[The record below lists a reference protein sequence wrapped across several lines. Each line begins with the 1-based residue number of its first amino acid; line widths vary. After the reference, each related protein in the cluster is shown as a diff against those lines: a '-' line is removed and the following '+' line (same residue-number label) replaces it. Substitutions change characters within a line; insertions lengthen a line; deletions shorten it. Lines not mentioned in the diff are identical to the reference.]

1 MGIDD
6 KDLPHIYLFD
16 PQANKTEAYPIKM
29 DKIEDFSPEII
40 FAWAEYTKA
49 KMDLKR
55 NEEEIVDVEAKGHT
69 DKQFNDE
76 IEYDN
81 YLRHLYKEV
90 EHYKEQVQTLR
101 EEYEVI
107 KSENEE
113 HSNAWK
119 EEHEEYFD
127 VAELHLA
134 RIEQVMMEE
143 L

>member
-1 MGIDD
+1 
-6 KDLPHIYLFD
+6 
-16 PQANKTEAYPIKM
+16 M

-40 FAWAEYTKA
+40 FAWAELEKA

-55 NEEEIVDVEAKGHT
+55 NQDEIKDVEAKGFA
-69 DKQFNDE
+69 DEQFNDE

-81 YLRHLYKEV
+81 YVRHLYKEV
-90 EHYKEQVQTLR
+90 EHYKEQVNTLN
-101 EEYEVI
+101 EEYEHT
-107 KSENEE
+107 KNE
-113 HSNAWK
+113 HDDHGSNWK